1 VKLIDS
7 SADACSDIAA
17 DINDVLVLNG
27 DGADQNLLREEGIAD
42 VDVFVAA
49 TGDEEKNILSGLLA
63 KRLGAKSSAVVVTKA
78 SYLNLVHE
86 IGIDIVISPH
96 IAAASTILK
105 FVRTGAV
112 YSAVSTRDDRAEV
125 LEIRAPEGSRLV
137 DTPIRELKL
146 PAGVIVVA
154 VHSAKA
160 VTIPKGD
167 TIISPGD
174 RVVFFASRKAL
185 PKLQSLLEAKGGI
198 FG

>member
-1 VKLIDS
+1 M
-7 SADACSDIAA
+7 
-17 DINDVLVLNG
+17 VLNG
-27 DGADQNLLREEGIAD
+27 DGTDQGLLREEWISD

-49 TGDEEKNILSGLLA
+49 TQDEEKNILSGLLA
-63 KRLGAKSSAVVVTKA
+63 KRLGAKSAAVVVTKA

-86 IGIDIVISPH
+86 IGIDIVVSPH

-125 LEIRAPEGSRLV
+125 LEIKVPEGSKLI

-146 PAGVIVVA
+146 PAGVIVVS
-154 VHSAKA
+154 VHSATS
-160 VTIPKGD
+160 VTIPRGG